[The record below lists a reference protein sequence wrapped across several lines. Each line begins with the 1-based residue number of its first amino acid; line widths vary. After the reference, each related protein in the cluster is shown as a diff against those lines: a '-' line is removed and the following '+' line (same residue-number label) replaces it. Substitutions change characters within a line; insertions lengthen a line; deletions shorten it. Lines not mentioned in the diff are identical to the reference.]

1 MGIDPIRADSKL
13 KIIIEFFVLHLYA
26 DGTMTENRRFD
37 TSASKNV
44 LYTHVFLDLFKR
56 KIIHICKHAILEY
69 RQITEKI
76 VLVYSS
82 SLFIDLTTTSMNT
95 RTPTFRAY
103 SAYSF
108 STVRSFEQSRAEANE
123 NADFM
128 QPCAIC
134 ARLREKEIIV
144 FPQYRIRSYY
154 QMVRCNGDLA
164 QRQSI
169 RMCPCSYHI
178 NPSFPP

>member
-1 MGIDPIRADSKL
+1 M
-13 KIIIEFFVLHLYA
+13 
-26 DGTMTENRRFD
+26 
-37 TSASKNV
+37 
-44 LYTHVFLDLFKR
+44 
-56 KIIHICKHAILEY
+56 
-69 RQITEKI
+69 
-76 VLVYSS
+76 VYSS

-108 STVRSFEQSRAEANE
+108 STARFLEETRAEADE
-123 NADFM
+123 GAHFM

-169 RMCPCSYHI
+169 RMCPCSYHM
-178 NPSFPP
+178 NPSFPSQITFVQIGTQYICCDKNVSRIAAHKG